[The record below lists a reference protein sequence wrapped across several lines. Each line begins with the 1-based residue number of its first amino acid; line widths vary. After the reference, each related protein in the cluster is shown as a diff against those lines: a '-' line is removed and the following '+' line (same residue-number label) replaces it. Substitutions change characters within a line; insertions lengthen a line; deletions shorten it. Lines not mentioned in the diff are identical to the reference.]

1 MTRPVLLVKSG
12 GEAGFEEWRA
22 LLAAPLPHLD
32 VRWWDDPGVAPESV
46 HYAALW
52 DPEPGRLARLP
63 ALRAVFGVAAG
74 VDLITADPEWPRH
87 LPLVRLVAP
96 ETTQRMGEYLCWAAL
111 SLVKDARRMA
121 IAQSRAVWD
130 YFEAPGKAPDYTLG
144 ILGLGGLGQGCV
156 PMLRAV
162 GFNVIGWSRTRKHVP
177 GVESYA
183 EAELPAF
190 LARSQILACLLP
202 ATPETTG
209 MLNAGLLAQLPRGAL
224 LVQAGRGV
232 QTVLPDVIAALDSG
246 HLGGA
251 VLDVF
256 EPEPLPDGHP
266 AWHHPKLT
274 LTPHVASLPTRA
286 ERAVQLARNIL
297 AFERGDALPTLYDP
311 AKGY

>member
-1 MTRPVLLVKSG
+1 MARPVLLVKSG
-12 GEAGFEEWRA
+12 GAAGFDEWRG
-22 LLAAPLPHLD
+22 LLAGPLPQLE
-32 VRWWDDPGVAPESV
+32 VRWWDDPGVAAERV
-46 HYAALW
+46 RYAAVW

-74 VDLITADPEWPRH
+74 VDLIAGDPAYPRH
-87 LPLVRLVAP
+87 VPLVRLVAP

-130 YFEAPGKAPDYTLG
+130 YFEAPGKAPDFTLG
-144 ILGLGGLGQGCV
+144 ILGLGGLGQGCA
-156 PMLRAV
+156 PMLQAV
-162 GFNVIGWSRTRKHVP
+162 GFKVIGWSRTRKQVP

-190 LARSQILACLLP
+190 LARCRILVCLLP
-202 ATPETTG
+202 ATPETAG
-209 MLNAGLLAQLPRGAL
+209 MLNAALFAQLPHGAL
-224 LVQAGRGV
+224 LVQAGRGS
-232 QTVLPDVIAALDSG
+232 QTVLPDVLAALDSG
-246 HLGGA
+246 QLGGA

-266 AWHHPKLT
+266 AWSHPKLT
-274 LTPHVASLPTRA
+274 LTPHVGSLPTRA